1 MMLGFTSK
9 LVVCGPSVLDKIV
22 YIKNCVGLSN
32 IFSKAIFLNLATCE
46 DRFVSNIPRI
56 C

>member
-9 LVVCGPSVLDKIV
+9 LVVCGPSVLDKVV

-32 IFSKAIFLNLATCE
+32 IFFESYFSESCDL
-46 DRFVSNIPRI
+46 
-56 C
+56 